1 MRYTITQSRLLYV
14 LSINDRKHQGLLKI
28 GEVFVDNDIAD
39 SKIRQELGK
48 AVRAVLDARPYMQG
62 VAYHIEYVE
71 CTTYDQDK
79 CYKADD
85 VYRTLRAMDIPSKTL
100 GKYKDP
106 TTGQTEDA
114 DIWFACT
121 IFDIQEVIS
130 KIKQGKGAGH
140 GAIKFRPE
148 QEKAIHD
155 TVEYFQKEFKDPNK
169 GKHYLWNAKMRFG
182 KTLSGLEVAKRC
194 GYRSTL
200 IITHRPVVDK
210 GWHDDFAKIFR
221 TPEALADY
229 HAKGLEPAYGRRM
242 MDDNDSQGDFYT
254 LTNEVDA
261 GKKILVFF
269 VSMQYL
275 RLSQFV
281 GGKERNFDPLKRAI
295 MEYDWDFVMVDEAH
309 EGIDAAAGVRVMN
322 KLKKEN
328 TRILSLS
335 GTPFNLLDKY
345 EESEIY
351 TWDYVMEQRAKLFW
365 DEHHYGDPNPYAD
378 LPRMQI
384 LTFTLPKMLRDQA
397 IQNNEIFKFHE
408 FFRVYTEEDKLQLQ
422 KLIDNEPNVIK
433 KAEYQAELAKVK
445 IDKFVH
451 EKAINRFLDKLV
463 EESDTSLYPFSTDD
477 FREHFRH
484 TFWLLPG
491 VKEAAALEQL
501 LRKHDVFGEDNEMF
515 HIINAAGD
523 GNIEDKNGS
532 ALADVLDNIRG
543 NAKNITKKDY
553 TITLSCGKLTT
564 GVSVPEWTAVL
575 CMKGSENTPAANY
588 MQTIFRVQTHAV
600 LEGRQKSD
608 CYVFDFAPDRALTA
622 VAETAKMAVYAQ
634 TEKGKKQMKL
644 TKKKEEEHL
653 AAFIK
658 LCPVL
663 SMDEGEMG
671 KHFSATQIFEKLS
684 NVYIERAVRS
694 GYADNSLYNPDQL
707 MNLSP
712 EQEKALGD
720 VHDLLGSMPNAWKPE
735 KINVNKNGL
744 GDADAEQ
751 IKYIYYLSKSEVLPP
766 RPSMA
771 AKFDDNGMPTTED
784 EVWSDVMCA
793 PVELFP
799 YLFVSHSQLV
809 NGEWSSFS
817 NPVLWKK
824 WENKEKDDKTD
835 EAKKKHDEENKEK
848 RARMS
853 VLRGVAIRIPLLV
866 YGAEILLEY
875 DDLSEKD
882 SEEFKKWAEKKDI
895 DFNNKSKLSAKEK
908 EDILDWLVDV
918 KLSPDYFTSLIDDA
932 SWEEFMPKG
941 FTKETFNILKDCFD
955 RSIFTGAAK
964 RIRQMVKEADNL
976 NTEDRIAKIAT
987 IFSYFHNPDKETVLT
1002 PWRVVNMHMSDT
1014 VGGWCFWDEDFVA
1027 PYTEENKYGENVNAA
1042 RPVGIEVDENNQLHF
1057 TNEVTKDIF
1066 GDYNSRILE
1075 INSKTGLYPLYMAY
1089 SLFKGAKEPNYRKVH
1104 LTGERGKSLNAE
1116 QYYHQAGDDLEIWK
1130 DVLQDNIFVVCRTKM
1145 AVSITKRTL
1154 AGFREDVSMN
1164 IRCYEHEVP
1173 VTDLVSAGVL
1183 KAADEH
1189 VTKEGKTYFFKGH
1202 ESLNCDMINV
1212 LRAKPELFQNDIVRG
1227 NDFWHVYNSIPKS
1240 ENEDINNMK
1249 FKAIVG
1255 NPPYNLMDGSGASDD
1270 AANPIYHEFVR
1281 ASRALLPSYISLIM
1295 PSKWMTGGKSVL
1307 KKFREEMMADVHIS
1321 KIFDYENDREIF
1333 KNAHNDG
1340 GICYLLWDKNYDQ
1353 KGELYYWFKDLAGN
1367 ISEDIKSLKSTN
1379 GNIVIRDARISPI
1392 ISKAIQNN
1400 SSLSIIMSKTKP
1412 FGVRKDLFNK
1422 PERYP
1427 DANISDLYYDGAVKI
1442 HGVKGIKGGAKRLS
1456 AYVDRSTIKKNDS
1469 WVDKWKLFFT
1479 TSYSTNATIPPED
1492 ILSEPGSACTETFIV
1507 IGPFETKEEMFNC
1520 HQYLHSNFVRAL
1532 LYIGHGTMQ
1541 VTASVFQFV
1550 PLQDFTSSSDID
1562 WSKSIADIDNQLYRK
1577 YNLTEDEI
1585 AYIEQLIK
1593 PMD

>member
-1 MRYTITQSRLLYV
+1 M
-14 LSINDRKHQGLLKI
+14 
-28 GEVFVDNDIAD
+28 
-39 SKIRQELGK
+39 
-48 AVRAVLDARPYMQG
+48 
-62 VAYHIEYVE
+62 
-71 CTTYDQDK
+71 
-79 CYKADD
+79 
-85 VYRTLRAMDIPSKTL
+85 
-100 GKYKDP
+100 
-106 TTGQTEDA
+106 
-114 DIWFACT
+114 
-121 IFDIQEVIS
+121 
-130 KIKQGKGAGH
+130 
-140 GAIKFRPE
+140 
-148 QEKAIHD
+148 
-155 TVEYFQKEFKDPNK
+155 
-169 GKHYLWNAKMRFG
+169 
-182 KTLSGLEVAKRC
+182 
-194 GYRSTL
+194 
-200 IITHRPVVDK
+200 
-210 GWHDDFAKIFR
+210 
-221 TPEALADY
+221 
-229 HAKGLEPAYGRRM
+229 
-242 MDDNDSQGDFYT
+242 
-254 LTNEVDA
+254 
-261 GKKILVFF
+261 
-269 VSMQYL
+269 
-275 RLSQFV
+275 
-281 GGKERNFDPLKRAI
+281 
-295 MEYDWDFVMVDEAH
+295 
-309 EGIDAAAGVRVMN
+309 
-322 KLKKEN
+322 
-328 TRILSLS
+328 
-335 GTPFNLLDKY
+335 LDKY

-397 IQNNEIFKFHE
+397 IQNNEVFKFHE

-433 KAEYQAELAKVK
+433 KAEYQAELDKVE

-463 EESDTSLYPFSTDD
+463 EESDTSLYPFSTEN

-501 LRKHDVFGEDNEMF
+501 LRKHEVFNEIF

-543 NAKNITKKDY
+543 NAKKNVTKKDY

-644 TKKKEEEHL
+644 TQKKEEEHL

-671 KHFSATQIFEKLS
+671 KHFSANQIFEKLS

-735 KINVNKNGL
+735 KININKNGL

-751 IKYIYYLSKSEVLPP
+751 VKYIYYLSSSEVLPS

-771 AKFDDNGMPTTED
+771 AEFDDNGQPMTED
-784 EVWSDVMCA
+784 EGWDEVMCA
-793 PVELFP
+793 PSELFP
-799 YLFVSHSQLV
+799 YLFVSHTQQL
-809 NGEWSSFS
+809 NGEWCSFT

-835 EAKKKHDEENKEK
+835 EAKKKRDEENKEK

-866 YGAEILLEY
+866 YGAEINDEAGEEITI
-875 DDLSEKD
+875 DNFA
-882 SEEFKKWAEKKDI
+882 SEEI
-895 DFNNKSKLSAKEK
+895 
-908 EDILDWLVDV
+908 VD
-918 KLSPDYFTSLIDDA
+918 KA

-1042 RPVGIEVDENNQLHF
+1042 RPVGVTVDDNNQLHF
-1057 TNEVTKDIF
+1057 TNEITKDIF

-1089 SLFKGAKEPNYRKVH
+1089 SLFKGAKEPNYRNIH
-1104 LTGERGKSLNAE
+1104 LTGERGKSQNAE
-1116 QYYHQAGDDLEIWK
+1116 QYYRQAGNDLEIWK

-1154 AGFREDVSMN
+1154 AGFRTDIRMN

-1173 VTDLVSAGVL
+1173 VTDLVSAGVI

-1189 VTKEGKTYFFKGH
+1189 VTKDDKIYFYNGR
-1202 ESLNCDMINV
+1202 ESLECDMINV
-1212 LRAKPELFQNDIVRG
+1212 LRAKPEIFQNDIVCG
-1227 NDFWHVYNSIPKS
+1227 NDFWHVYKSIPKS

-1255 NPPYNLMDGSGASDD
+1255 NPPYQVMDGGSKAS
-1270 AANPIYHEFVR
+1270 ASPIYQLFVES
-1281 ASRALLPSYISLIM
+1281 AKKISPAAISLIM
-1295 PSKWMTGGKSVL
+1295 PSKWFAGGKGL
-1307 KKFREEMMADVHIS
+1307 DDFRENTRIDKRMEYIY
-1321 KIFDYENDREIF
+1321 DYV
-1333 KNAHNDG
+1333 NAKDLFPTASIGG
-1340 GICYLLWDKNYDQ
+1340 GICYFLWRKNYNGKCTFTNIMAGHSSTKKRNLDQYDVIVRYNEAVNIIDTAVTDGTKTVADIMLSRNPFGPSSNVRGELLPSEGLIRLMTSQGIYYVNPDIVKDNKEYVDAWKVTISKVTCEHAGEPDKNGQ
-1353 KGELYYWFKDLAGN
+1353 LKVL
-1367 ISEDIKSLKSTN
+1367 SSLKT
-1379 GNIVIRDARISPI
+1379 
-1392 ISKAIQNN
+1392 
-1400 SSLSIIMSKTKP
+1400 L
-1412 FGVRKDLFNK
+1412 
-1422 PERYP
+1422 
-1427 DANISDLYYDGAVKI
+1427 
-1442 HGVKGIKGGAKRLS
+1442 
-1456 AYVDRSTIKKNDS
+1456 
-1469 WVDKWKLFFT
+1469 
-1479 TSYSTNATIPPED
+1479 
-1492 ILSEPGSACTETFIV
+1492 EPGTICTDSYLI
-1507 IGPFETKEEMFNC
+1507 IGKFETEKEADNLRS
-1520 HQYLHSNFVRAL
+1520 YLATKFARFML
-1532 LYIGHGTMQ
+1532 L
-1541 VTASVFQFV
+1541 TAVSSINLSKDKFRFV
-1550 PLQDFTSSSDID
+1550 PLQDFSRPWTD
-1562 WSKSIADIDNQLYRK
+1562 ADLYAK

>member
-1 MRYTITQSRLLYV
+1 MRYAITQSRLLYV

-28 GEVFVDNDIAD
+28 GEVFVDNEIAD
-39 SKIRQELGK
+39 SPNHQELGK

-62 VAYHIEYVE
+62 VSYHIEYVE
-71 CTTYDQDK
+71 CTTYDQDSK

-121 IFDIQEVIS
+121 IFDIQDVIN

-229 HAKGLEPAYGRRM
+229 HARGLEPAYGRRM

-397 IQNNEIFKFHE
+397 IENNEVFKFHE

-501 LRKHDVFGEDNEMF
+501 LRQHEVFSEMF

-543 NAKNITKKDY
+543 NVKKNITKKDY

-644 TKKKEEEHL
+644 TQKKEEEHL

-671 KHFSATQIFEKLS
+671 KHFSAGQIFEKLS

-694 GYADNSLYNPDQL
+694 GYADNSLYNPEQL

-735 KINVNKNGL
+735 KININKNGL
-744 GDADAEQ
+744 GDAEAEQ
-751 IKYIYYLSKSEVLPP
+751 IKYIYYLSSSEVLPP
-766 RPSMA
+766 RPSMSA
-771 AKFDDNGMPTTED
+771 VFDDNGQPKTED
-784 EVWSDVMCA
+784 EGWDEVICA
-793 PVELFP
+793 PSELFP
-799 YLFVSHSQLV
+799 YLFVSHTQLL
-809 NGEWSSFS
+809 NGEWCSFT

-824 WENKEKDDKTD
+824 WENKEKDDKKD
-835 EAKKKHDEENKEK
+835 EAKKKRDEENKEK

-866 YGAEILLEY
+866 YGAEINDEAGEEITI
-875 DDLSEKD
+875 DNFA
-882 SEEFKKWAEKKDI
+882 SEEI
-895 DFNNKSKLSAKEK
+895 
-908 EDILDWLVDV
+908 VDQ
-918 KLSPDYFTSLIDDA
+918 A

-1014 VGGWCFWDEDFVA
+1014 VGGWCFFNEELDA

-1042 RPVGIEVDENNQLHF
+1042 RPVGVTVDDDNQLHF

-1104 LTGERGKSLNAE
+1104 LTGERGMSLNAE

-1154 AGFREDVSMN
+1154 AGFRKDIRMN
-1164 IRCYEHEVP
+1164 IRCFEHEVP

-1183 KAADEH
+1183 KAGDEH
-1189 VTKEGKTYFFKGH
+1189 ITKEDKIYFYNGH
-1202 ESLNCDMINV
+1202 ESLECDMINV

-1227 NDFWHVYNSIPKS
+1227 NDFWHVYKSIPKS

-1255 NPPYNLMDGSGASDD
+1255 NPPYQVMDGGSKAS
-1270 AANPIYHEFVR
+1270 ASPIYQLFVES
-1281 ASRALLPSYISLIM
+1281 AKKISPAAISLIM
-1295 PSKWMTGGKSVL
+1295 PSKWFAGGKGL
-1307 KKFREEMMADVHIS
+1307 DDFRENTRIDKRMEYIY
-1321 KIFDYENDREIF
+1321 DYV
-1333 KNAHNDG
+1333 NAKDLFPTASIGG
-1340 GICYLLWDKNYDQ
+1340 GICYFLWRKNYNGKCTFTNIMAGHSSTKKRNLDQYDVIVRYNEAVNIIDTAVTDGTKTVADIMLSRNPFGPSSNVRGELLPSEGLIRLMTSQGIYYVNPDIVKDNKEYVDAWKVTISKVTCEHAGEPDKNGQ
-1353 KGELYYWFKDLAGN
+1353 LKVL
-1367 ISEDIKSLKSTN
+1367 SSLKT
-1379 GNIVIRDARISPI
+1379 
-1392 ISKAIQNN
+1392 
-1400 SSLSIIMSKTKP
+1400 L
-1412 FGVRKDLFNK
+1412 
-1422 PERYP
+1422 
-1427 DANISDLYYDGAVKI
+1427 
-1442 HGVKGIKGGAKRLS
+1442 
-1456 AYVDRSTIKKNDS
+1456 
-1469 WVDKWKLFFT
+1469 
-1479 TSYSTNATIPPED
+1479 
-1492 ILSEPGSACTETFIV
+1492 EPGTICTDSYLI
-1507 IGPFETKEEMFNC
+1507 IGKFETEKEADNLRS
-1520 HQYLHSNFVRAL
+1520 YLATKFARFML
-1532 LYIGHGTMQ
+1532 L
-1541 VTASVFQFV
+1541 TAVSSINLSKDKFRFV
-1550 PLQDFTSSSDID
+1550 PLQDFSRPWTD
-1562 WSKSIADIDNQLYRK
+1562 ADLYAK

>member
-1 MRYTITQSRLLYV
+1 
-14 LSINDRKHQGLLKI
+14 
-28 GEVFVDNDIAD
+28 
-39 SKIRQELGK
+39 
-48 AVRAVLDARPYMQG
+48 
-62 VAYHIEYVE
+62 
-71 CTTYDQDK
+71 
-79 CYKADD
+79 
-85 VYRTLRAMDIPSKTL
+85 
-100 GKYKDP
+100 
-106 TTGQTEDA
+106 
-114 DIWFACT
+114 
-121 IFDIQEVIS
+121 
-130 KIKQGKGAGH
+130 
-140 GAIKFRPE
+140 
-148 QEKAIHD
+148 
-155 TVEYFQKEFKDPNK
+155 
-169 GKHYLWNAKMRFG
+169 
-182 KTLSGLEVAKRC
+182 
-194 GYRSTL
+194 
-200 IITHRPVVDK
+200 
-210 GWHDDFAKIFR
+210 
-221 TPEALADY
+221 
-229 HAKGLEPAYGRRM
+229 M

-397 IQNNEIFKFHE
+397 IQNNEVFKFHE

-501 LRKHDVFGEDNEMF
+501 LRKHEVFSEMF

-543 NAKNITKKDY
+543 NAKKNITKKDY

-644 TKKKEEEHL
+644 TQKKEEEHL

-671 KHFSATQIFEKLS
+671 KHFSAGQIFEKLS

-744 GDADAEQ
+744 GDKNAEQ
-751 IKYIYYLSKSEVLPP
+751 VKYIYYLSKSEALPP
-766 RPSMA
+766 RPSMS
-771 AKFDDNGMPTTED
+771 AKFDENGMPTTED
-784 EVWSDVMCA
+784 DVWSDVMNN
-793 PVELFP
+793 PVALFP
-799 YLFVSHSQLV
+799 YLYVSHSQLL

-817 NPVLWKK
+817 NPILWKK

-835 EAKKKHDEENKEK
+835 EAKKKREDENKEK

-875 DDLSEKD
+875 NDLNEKD
-882 SEEFKKWAEKKDI
+882 SEDFKKWAEKKDI
-895 DFNNKSKLSAKEK
+895 DLNDKSKLSAKEK
-908 EDILDWLVDV
+908 KDILDWLVDV

-964 RIRQMVKEADNL
+964 RIQKS
-976 NTEDRIAKIAT
+976 NT
-987 IFSYFHNPDKETVLT
+987 
-1002 PWRVVNMHMSDT
+1002 
-1014 VGGWCFWDEDFVA
+1014 
-1027 PYTEENKYGENVNAA
+1027 
-1042 RPVGIEVDENNQLHF
+1042 
-1057 TNEVTKDIF
+1057 
-1066 GDYNSRILE
+1066 
-1075 INSKTGLYPLYMAY
+1075 
-1089 SLFKGAKEPNYRKVH
+1089 
-1104 LTGERGKSLNAE
+1104 RGK
-1116 QYYHQAGDDLEIWK
+1116 
-1130 DVLQDNIFVVCRTKM
+1130 
-1145 AVSITKRTL
+1145 
-1154 AGFREDVSMN
+1154 
-1164 IRCYEHEVP
+1164 
-1173 VTDLVSAGVL
+1173 
-1183 KAADEH
+1183 
-1189 VTKEGKTYFFKGH
+1189 
-1202 ESLNCDMINV
+1202 
-1212 LRAKPELFQNDIVRG
+1212 
-1227 NDFWHVYNSIPKS
+1227 NSI
-1240 ENEDINNMK
+1240 
-1249 FKAIVG
+1249 
-1255 NPPYNLMDGSGASDD
+1255 
-1270 AANPIYHEFVR
+1270 H
-1281 ASRALLPSYISLIM
+1281 
-1295 PSKWMTGGKSVL
+1295 W
-1307 KKFREEMMADVHIS
+1307 
-1321 KIFDYENDREIF
+1321 
-1333 KNAHNDG
+1333 
-1340 GICYLLWDKNYDQ
+1340 
-1353 KGELYYWFKDLAGN
+1353 
-1367 ISEDIKSLKSTN
+1367 
-1379 GNIVIRDARISPI
+1379 
-1392 ISKAIQNN
+1392 
-1400 SSLSIIMSKTKP
+1400 
-1412 FGVRKDLFNK
+1412 
-1422 PERYP
+1422 
-1427 DANISDLYYDGAVKI
+1427 
-1442 HGVKGIKGGAKRLS
+1442 
-1456 AYVDRSTIKKNDS
+1456 
-1469 WVDKWKLFFT
+1469 
-1479 TSYSTNATIPPED
+1479 
-1492 ILSEPGSACTETFIV
+1492 
-1507 IGPFETKEEMFNC
+1507 
-1520 HQYLHSNFVRAL
+1520 
-1532 LYIGHGTMQ
+1532 
-1541 VTASVFQFV
+1541 
-1550 PLQDFTSSSDID
+1550 SSS
-1562 WSKSIADIDNQLYRK
+1562 
-1577 YNLTEDEI
+1577 
-1585 AYIEQLIK
+1585 
-1593 PMD
+1593 P